1 MRPLLLPSRLQ
12 QLSPSIP
19 NKSKRADPYT
29 LPRHRPSLRSTY
41 SYVEDTEDITCDR
54 MVRCRR
60 GGITRVG
67 FGVDFKSKRNEK
79 EEIYENVACL
89 PPDID
94 LGLSSESDTESET
107 SFSPPIF
114 IPSDVSFALSCLADF
129 LSPTDPPASLINQKE
144 KKDSSLKG
152 CLQTPRLL
160 TKGFEMRVGWA
171 ETMQA
176 NLEAENEGK
185 VPAARF
191 IPSAI
196 SSTSMDWLSLFLS
209 FFFRQSQH
217 RSKPPR
223 PSPAPNIP
231 LHILLLLL
239 GIISTIVRG
248 IKDAVLTGVKLWVVM
263 EVVWHGLEQG
273 V

>member
-12 QLSPSIP
+12 RSSPSIP
-19 NKSKRADPYT
+19 NKSKKADPYT
-29 LPRHRPSLRSTY
+29 LPRRRLSLRSTY
-41 SYVEDTEDITCDR
+41 SYVEDKEDITGDR

-67 FGVDFKSKRNEK
+67 FGVDFKSKRKEK
-79 EEIYENVACL
+79 EEIYGDVACL
-89 PPDID
+89 PPDIG

-114 IPSDVSFALSCLADF
+114 IPSDVSFALSSLADF
-129 LSPTDPPASLINQKE
+129 LSPTDPPTSLIKPKE
-144 KKDSSLKG
+144 KMDTSLKG
-152 CLQTPRLL
+152 CLQTPGLL
-160 TKGFEMRVGWA
+160 STVRVGWA

-176 NLEAENEGK
+176 KLEADSEGN
-185 VPAARF
+185 VPATRF

-196 SSTSMDWLSLFLS
+196 SITSMRWLSLFLS
-209 FFFRQSQH
+209 FCSKQSQH

-239 GIISTIVRG
+239 GIISTIARG
-248 IKDAVLTGVKLWVVM
+248 IKGAVLTGVKLWVMM
-263 EVVWHGLEQG
+263 EVVWHVLESG